1 MIQKVWRHLKR
12 YNPYSIYAAKSEL
25 KSEVSAS
32 YLTWIWWIPRS
43 GALHARL
50 CIHHGRGVPLTGRVS
65 AGGGHHRL
73 DDMEFFQ

>member
-1 MIQKVWRHLKR
+1 MIQKAWRHLKR

-32 YLTWIWWIPRS
+32 YLTWIWWILDPV
-43 GALHARL
+43 LFML
-50 CIHHGRGVPLTGRVS
+50 VYPLTGRVS